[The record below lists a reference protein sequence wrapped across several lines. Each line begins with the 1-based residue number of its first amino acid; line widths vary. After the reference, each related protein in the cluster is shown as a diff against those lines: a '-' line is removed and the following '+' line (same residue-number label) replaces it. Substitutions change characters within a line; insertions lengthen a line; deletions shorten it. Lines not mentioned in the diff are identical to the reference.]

1 MLCFFILAALAS
13 TAPEQQNA
21 PPIAVVVA
29 DHIGLHVANPEVS
42 AEFYQRVLGLQ
53 PLPQTISPTMR
64 WLHAGKFELHLIG
77 GRTKPVEAATD
88 THFAFRVPSV
98 AKQAQIFDRNH
109 VPWTDSQGASRKVT
123 TRADGVLQV
132 YFVDPDGYQIEVNQA
147 AKQERP

>member
-1 MLCFFILAALAS
+1 MICLLLLAASTSAAS
-13 TAPEQQNA
+13 PQQNA
-21 PPIAVVVA
+21 APVSAVIA
-29 DHIGLHVANPEVS
+29 DHIALHVANPDDS

-77 GRTKPVEAATD
+77 GRTKPVEAATN

-98 AKQAQIFDRNH
+98 VKQVQIFDRNR
-109 VPWTDSQGASRKVT
+109 VPWTNSQGAPRKVT

-132 YFVDPDGYQIEVNQA
+132 YFVDPDGYQIEVNEA
-147 AKQERP
+147 AKQKRP